1 MTVEAV
7 ETIKRDH
14 VWVTTRH
21 NVDQL
26 RDAIAAVALANDAN
40 KYAPPML
47 RAIQLESEDG
57 HLVLV
62 ATDRFRL
69 HVARVEVT
77 GEIEPVL
84 VDGKELAAWA
94 KSAKGAMNVTIKH
107 TGQHVELET
116 DMNLVR
122 LTANKE
128 EYPNWRDLLNKAEE
142 NEPKPFGEFAVNGKY
157 AYDMSKAYALATG
170 SKTPHLR
177 LKVSEPTRPML
188 THVKGKRFNFTGL
201 LMPIRITD

>member
-69 HVARVEVT
+69 HVARVPVS
-77 GEIEPVL
+77 GEIEPVS
-84 VDGKELAAWA
+84 VGAKELTAWA
-94 KSAKGAMNVTIKH
+94 KNSAKGACHITIKR
-107 TGQHVELET
+107 TENHVELNT
-116 DMNLVR
+116 QHDMVR
-122 LTANKE
+122 LMVDGG
-128 EYPNWRDLLNKAEE
+128 EYPKWRGLIDTEAKR
-142 NEPKPFGEFAVNGKY
+142 EPVEQLSVNGSY
-157 AYDMSKAYALATG
+157 LHDMAKACALANGEKSPRVALQLTG
-170 SKTPHLR
+170 PNK
-177 LKVSEPTRPML
+177 PMI
-188 THVKGKRFNFTGL
+188 TEVKGKHFNFTGL